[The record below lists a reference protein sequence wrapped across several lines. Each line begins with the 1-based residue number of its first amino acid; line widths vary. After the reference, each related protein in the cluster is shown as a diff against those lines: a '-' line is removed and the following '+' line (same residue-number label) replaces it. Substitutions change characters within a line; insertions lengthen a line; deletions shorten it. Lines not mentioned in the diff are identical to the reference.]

1 MLSKVTP
8 GEIEKIKKQFNPKH
22 TVHTYAGKQIPGNM
36 RENEDTLEIFS

>member
-1 MLSKVTP
+1 MLSKV
-8 GEIEKIKKQFNPKH
+8 KH